1 MNIVIVGG
9 GTVGSAIC
17 AQLALEDHNVTIVD
31 ADPDSL
37 AEIANSC
44 DVFGV
49 VGNGAELSVLRK
61 AGAEDADL
69 LIAVSPEDEINI
81 LCCAAAKKLGTSHT
95 VARVRNPEYTELMR
109 LLQSEMNLSFTINP
123 ELTAAKEIYRLLR
136 FPSAAKIDT
145 FCHGKVELAEF
156 TVAADSPL
164 CGLTLIDLRKKL
176 STRFLVCGVLRDGE
190 AYIPAGDFLIRAGD
204 TIGVTAPDKEIAK
217 FFKEIGVYKN
227 PVKNVLIVGGGRT
240 TYYLEQMLKE
250 GKIKSTVVE
259 RDAALC
265 EELAND
271 YRDCTVICDNG
282 TRQETLLEAGIDR
295 ADAFLALSG
304 VDEENAIISM
314 YAKTREV
321 GKIITMISRISYVDF
336 FKSAGLESI
345 VSPRSSTASYILR
358 YVRSFANSADSSAIE
373 SLHKIMN
380 DRIEALE
387 LSVKDDIPELTDLPL
402 KRIRPRAGVL
412 IACIVRGGDVII
424 PGGDDCIK
432 KGDSVII
439 MSTGNRI
446 NSLKDII

>member
-1 MNIVIVGG
+1 M
-9 GTVGSAIC
+9 
-17 AQLALEDHNVTIVD
+17 
-31 ADPDSL
+31 
-37 AEIANSC
+37 
-44 DVFGV
+44 
-49 VGNGAELSVLRK
+49 
-61 AGAEDADL
+61 
-69 LIAVSPEDEINI
+69 
-81 LCCAAAKKLGTSHT
+81 
-95 VARVRNPEYTELMR
+95 
-109 LLQSEMNLSFTINP
+109 
-123 ELTAAKEIYRLLR
+123 
-136 FPSAAKIDT
+136 
-145 FCHGKVELAEF
+145 
-156 TVAADSPL
+156 
-164 CGLTLIDLRKKL
+164 
-176 STRFLVCGVLRDGE
+176 
-190 AYIPAGDFLIRAGD
+190 
-204 TIGVTAPDKEIAK
+204 
-217 FFKEIGVYKN
+217 
-227 PVKNVLIVGGGRT
+227 
-240 TYYLEQMLKE
+240 
-250 GKIKSTVVE
+250 VE